1 MSSQSFIPVCQ
12 LKVSPNL
19 LIQFDPANAYA
30 TRYTKENLLA
40 AVGLIPSFIRNGTES
55 LYKQITS
62 GYGWPVSEMQGSSNA
77 GVYTYDCDDEP
88 LSAYVRIAK
97 ISALGMSLAPFYPP
111 NELINTFADEIVE
124 VFPCGIC
131 VFTDNGTQRVHRLD

>member
-40 AVGLIPSFIRNGTES
+40 AAGLIPSFISNGKES

-62 GYGWPVSEMQGSSNA
+62 GYGWPVSEMQGSSTE
-77 GVYTYDCDDEP
+77 GVYTYDGDEP

-97 ISALGMSLAPFYPP
+97 INVLGMMIAPLLPP
-111 NELINTFADEIVE
+111 NELINMYAEETVEI
-124 VFPCGIC
+124 FPCGIC